1 MLKHLLVGVAGVG
14 LLLGPGAHAE
24 QETLTINSFGGTYEE
39 LHQELV
45 IKPFEAMHNVKVN
58 VVTAYSGA
66 TMAQVRAQKDNP
78 QFDVVHF
85 SGGQEVPAAE
95 EGLIVSISPSQL
107 TNFDDLYPFAREG
120 MARGEGPVYQLATIG
135 LLYHEERIKQVPS
148 SWKDL
153 WNPEYRGYMVL
164 TDISNSYGLL
174 GLLMINRAFGGTL
187 DNIQPGLDAVGE
199 LLPHAILVDKGPHV
213 EQHFA
218 QSGTKIAPFAQDYAY
233 NLRQRGLPVQ
243 FVQPVEG
250 SAAVYIT
257 ANVVAGR
264 PNTDLAIK
272 FVDFMLR
279 PEAQT
284 GFAEGLRYS
293 PANEKAVLRPE
304 VAKDVIYGEEQV
316 VRLVRFSPKKV
327 SANRS
332 AWTDAWNRLI
342 AK

>member
-1 MLKHLLVGVAGVG
+1 MSGSPG
-14 LLLGPGAHAE
+14 LLLGPGAQAE
-24 QETLTINSFGGTYEE
+24 QVTLTINSFGGTYEE

-45 IKPFEAMHNVKVN
+45 IKPFEEMHNVKVQ

-95 EGLIVSISPSQL
+95 EGLIVPISPSQL
-107 TNFDDLYPFAREG
+107 TNYDDLYPFASEG

-135 LLYHEERIKQVPS
+135 LLYHEDRIEQAPS

-153 WNPEYRGYMVL
+153 WSPEYQGYMVL

-174 GLLMINRAFGGTL
+174 GLLMINRAYGGTL
-187 DNIQPGLDAVGE
+187 DNIQPGLDAVAE

-272 FVDFMLR
+272 FVDFTLR
-279 PEAQT
+279 PEAQI

-293 PANEKAVLRPE
+293 PANRKAELRPE

-316 VRLVRFSPKKV
+316 ARLVRFSPKTV

-332 AWTDAWNRLI
+332 AWTDAWNRLV

>member
-1 MLKHLLVGVAGVG
+1 MESHRRSGLAGVG
-14 LLLGPGAHAE
+14 LLLGPGAQAE
-24 QETLTINSFGGTYEE
+24 QVTLTINSFGGTYEE

-45 IKPFEAMHNVKVN
+45 IKPFEEMHNVKVQ

-95 EGLIVSISPSQL
+95 EGLIVPISPSQL
-107 TNFDDLYPFAREG
+107 TNYDDLYPFASEG
-120 MARGEGPVYQLATIG
+120 IARGEGPVYQLATIG
-135 LLYHEERIKQVPS
+135 LLYHEDRIEQVPS

-153 WNPEYRGYMVL
+153 WSPEYQGYMVL

-174 GLLMINRAFGGTL
+174 GLLMINRAYGGTL
-187 DNIQPGLDAVGE
+187 DNIQPGLDAVAE

-272 FVDFMLR
+272 FVDFTLR
-279 PEAQT
+279 PEAQI

-293 PANEKAVLRPE
+293 PANRKAELRPE

-316 VRLVRFSPKKV
+316 ARLVRFSPKTV

-332 AWTDAWNRLI
+332 AWTDAWNRLV